1 MKLMSP
7 LKTPTKNAEQRIFKL
22 VLFIILPLMAIVT
35 VYSFARIDSKKNSVA
50 EQAIRTQ
57 GGNANK
63 RITLFFDPI
72 FRDIGY
78 LQALGN
84 TGELNPNSS
93 NDTVR
98 FLQLYSESYLQHTQ
112 QVIFWDGKHTFTYK
126 INEGEYTRDEG
137 VINPEHLTFLD
148 GILKNK
154 NVEKVEWEKGTFAS
168 SVMAAIA
175 VINSEARQGFT
186 IATDIDVAGFYDGLK
201 DYMDERLFLL
211 SSDPIK
217 DQLPRQFIF
226 TDENDPDIE
235 TTNDAVIIA
244 AYTQWKKDATQ
255 NVEIVRRMV
264 YDGKA
269 FWVSIRPLDIVGR
282 DLYSGYILA
291 EAEMLSELI
300 KTRRNFAIISL
311 ISFAIVLI
319 ATVFLWRR
327 YQRDIEQST
336 LPPAVNEM
344 TDDKVLQ
351 AIAAGEDDR
360 LEFKSTLRW
369 NLRTNKPDK
378 AMEIACLKTMAA
390 FLNSEG
396 GTLLVGV
403 EDDGNILGIGA
414 DQFPNEDKFLLHFN
428 NLINQHLGLETTDSF
443 SFDIRHLET
452 GDIMIVDC
460 LPSPAPVYVT
470 HDKKE
475 DFYVRV
481 GPGTRPLTTRD
492 ALEYIRNHF

>member
-1 MKLMSP
+1 MTP
-7 LKTPTKNAEQRIFKL
+7 LKIPAKNTEQRIFKL
-22 VLFIILPLMAIVT
+22 VLFVVLPLLGILTAVL
-35 VYSFARIDSKKNSVA
+35 FANINANKNNVA
-50 EQAIRTQ
+50 EGMISTQ
-57 GGNANK
+57 SGNANK
-63 RITLFFDPI
+63 RMTIFLDPPS
-72 FRDIGY
+72 RDIAY
-78 LQALGN
+78 LQICADK
-84 TGELNPNSS
+84 GELDPEKVS
-93 NDTVR
+93 DIQR
-98 FLQLYSESYLQHTQ
+98 FLTSFCQFHLQNVKE
-112 QVIFWDGKHTFTYK
+112 VIFWDGTTTK
-126 INEGEYTRDEG
+126 IFPINQGECAG
-137 VINPEHLTFLD
+137 PEIIT
-148 GILKNK
+148 K
-154 NVEKVEWEKGTFAS
+154 S
-168 SVMAAIA
+168 
-175 VINSEARQGFT
+175 
-186 IATDIDVAGFYDGLK
+186 FYDTAFAETLKRSDSKKIDWLPAEKKSFLLAATVFTNSKSDKPNVVAIHIDTTEFFAGLEK
-201 DYMDERLFLL
+201 YIAKRLFLIPD
-211 SSDPIK
+211 SPGR
-217 DQLPRQFIF
+217 LPQQFILA
-226 TDENDPDIE
+226 DEGTPDIE
-235 TTNDAVIIA
+235 ET
-244 AYTQWKKDATQ
+244 KDAIILATYAKWK
-255 NVEIVRRMV
+255 NNAAEDIETFHLPF
-264 YDGKA
+264 DGQL
-269 FWVSIRPLDIVGR
+269 WWTSIRRLEIKER
-282 DLYSGYILA
+282 QLYSGLILP
-291 EAEMLSELI
+291 ESEMLSELI
-300 KTRRNFAIISL
+300 QSRRNFAIISL
-311 ISFAIVLI
+311 ISFTIVLI
-319 ATVFLWRR
+319 ATVYLWIR
-327 YQRDIEQST
+327 YQRDIKQNA